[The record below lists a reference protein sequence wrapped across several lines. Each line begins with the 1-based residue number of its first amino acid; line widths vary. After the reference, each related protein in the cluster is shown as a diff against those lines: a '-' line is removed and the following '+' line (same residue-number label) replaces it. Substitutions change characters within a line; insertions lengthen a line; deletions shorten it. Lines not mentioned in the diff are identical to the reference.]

1 MKIITSYKN
10 LKKALSVTEK
20 IVSKNPSLPIL
31 NNLLLKS
38 ENGRLKITATNL
50 EIGINYLIGAKIDE
64 PGELAVPAKIFSDFM
79 SNVSDEKIS
88 LNTKGNILQISTDK
102 YKTQILGF
110 DPKDFPLIPKI
121 KDAPV
126 CSLPA
131 GLLKNGLMSVFDST
145 ALSES
150 RPELSGVYVN
160 LNKEKIVLASTDSFR
175 LTERIISYKTDKNLD
190 FILPR
195 TTVAEMIRIT
205 GDIEGDVNLQVKDN
219 QICLS
224 NDDFEFVSRLIDGVY
239 PDYKKIIPDKFISKV
254 LINKLDLEKNTKLA
268 GLFSSNISDIKISCQ
283 KEKMLISSKNS
294 DKGEIQV
301 FAESILKNEP
311 FEISFNYQYLLDGLK
326 IIPTDKAILEYTGK
340 GSPIVLRP
348 ADDKKELLYLVMPFR
363 N

>member
-1 MKIITSYKN
+1 M
-10 LKKALSVTEK
+10 TEK
-20 IVSKNPSLPIL
+20 VVSRNPSLPIL
-31 NNLLLKS
+31 NNLMLKT
-38 ENGRLKITATNL
+38 ENGRLKISATNL

-64 PGELAVPAKIFSDFM
+64 PGEIAVPARIFSDFI
-79 SNVSDEKIS
+79 SNISDEKVS
-88 LNTKGNILQISTDK
+88 LSTKGNILSISTDK

-110 DPKDFPLIPKI
+110 DTKDFPIIPKI
-121 KDAPV
+121 KDGPV

-131 GLLKNGLMSVFDST
+131 ALLKNGLMSVFDST
-145 ALSES
+145 ALSEA

-175 LTERIISYKTDKNLD
+175 LTERIINYKTDKNID

-195 TTVAEMIRIT
+195 TAVTEMIRIT
-205 GDIEGDVNLQVKDN
+205 SDTEGDVNLQVKDN

-224 NDDFEFVSRLIDGVY
+224 NDDFEFITRLIDGNY
-239 PDYKKIIPDKFISKV
+239 PDYKKIIPDKFVSKV
-254 LINKLDLEKNTKLA
+254 LISKQDLEKNTRLA

-294 DKGEIQV
+294 DKGDIQV
-301 FAESILKNEP
+301 FVEASLKNEP
-311 FEISFNYQYLLDGLK
+311 FEVSFNYQYLLDGLK
-326 IIPTDKAILEYTGK
+326 IINTDKAILEYTGK
-340 GSPIVLRP
+340 GSPVILRP